1 LLRRFVSTS
10 DLNLMRSA
18 TMLIDHDF
26 DWDGDPEGSPR
37 PAVEAAAAEVPGPFT
52 TPRLPGGSSELSPEI
67 VIIRRRRGFSHGTL
81 ALAIVALVLSATLR
95 LSKTRH
101 PNAEPIIERTEIP
114 ADCLPHERAD
124 PGGWPT
130 DAIRRAPEAG
140 REKPA
145 RRDHLREEP
154 ESIK

>member
-10 DLNLMRSA
+10 DHNLMRSA

-37 PAVEAAAAEVPGPFT
+37 PEVEAAAEVPGPIT
-52 TPRLPGGSSELSPEI
+52 TPCLPGGSSELSPEI
-67 VIIRRRRGFSHGTL
+67 VIIESRQGFSHGTL
-81 ALAIVALVLSATLR
+81 ALAIVALALSAYAR
-95 LSKTRH
+95 LSKPRH
-101 PNAEPIIERTEIP
+101 PNAELIIERTEIP

-130 DAIRRAPEAG
+130 DGIRRAPEAG

-145 RRDHLREEP
+145 RSWLYYRSD
-154 ESIK
+154 S